1 MFGSHFYHATVRKS
15 VAVFGTIFNN
25 ITVARK
31 KGDGS
36 LVNQVKVPLAYGPK
50 QKFLSRLDSETGQ
63 DASVAMK
70 LPRMAFEITGVDFD
84 TSKKLQR
91 RSSIDEPTST
101 TVGASEVIST
111 AFTNILPLNQT
122 TDAQPAIFAQSQQPY
137 LGRTFANQKYINP
150 VLNLRNIDG
159 SAGVD
164 FNGEKVYT
172 IRIDPMHQYAGWP
185 QDPTI
190 IPGSKITEYRGESR
204 YVIRLFVPTYVT
216 GVHPTTENGLRDTL
230 TGLQLFDTPSTGLG
244 NDGTQQA
251 VLLLRVADAFA
262 VDTTAFM
269 FSQPT
274 TVYYWEITQATM
286 NRWYDIAL
294 VQQSAMTPVSWGTF
308 PVTTTASI
316 TSRKSIKQQAPY
328 NINMQL
334 NIMAKNQDDGLQ
346 ILEQIIPYFQP
357 EYTVAIKPIDDMTS
371 FKQDV
376 PIILNDVSFDDQYE
390 GDYNSRRVL
399 IYTLDFTMKMSFYGP
414 LTAPGIIRQV
424 LINFTEER
432 IFGTV
437 ITSATPISYPT
448 FFVPGAT
455 IYQGSD
461 RSRTW
466 SGTIESITSTT
477 IRLVESNTTGYV
489 VGSPIY
495 VNSNNVIQE
504 INIVGD
510 ISLTADINTISS
522 MDIKVGTTD
531 TESDFTVTT
540 TIDNSD
546 FE

>member
-1 MFGSHFYHATVRKS
+1 
-15 VAVFGTIFNN
+15 
-25 ITVARK
+25 
-31 KGDGS
+31 
-36 LVNQVKVPLAYGPK
+36 
-50 QKFLSRLDSETGQ
+50 
-63 DASVAMK
+63 
-70 LPRMAFEITGVDFD
+70 
-84 TSKKLQR
+84 
-91 RSSIDEPTST
+91 
-101 TVGASEVIST
+101 
-111 AFTNILPLNQT
+111 
-122 TDAQPAIFAQSQQPY
+122 
-137 LGRTFANQKYINP
+137 
-150 VLNLRNIDG
+150 
-159 SAGVD
+159 
-164 FNGEKVYT
+164 
-172 IRIDPMHQYAGWP
+172 
-185 QDPTI
+185 
-190 IPGSKITEYRGESR
+190 
-204 YVIRLFVPTYVT
+204 
-216 GVHPTTENGLRDTL
+216 
-230 TGLQLFDTPSTGLG
+230 
-244 NDGTQQA
+244 
-251 VLLLRVADAFA
+251 
-262 VDTTAFM
+262 
-269 FSQPT
+269 
-274 TVYYWEITQATM
+274 
-286 NRWYDIAL
+286 
-294 VQQSAMTPVSWGTF
+294 
-308 PVTTTASI
+308 
-316 TSRKSIKQQAPY
+316 
-328 NINMQL
+328 
-334 NIMAKNQDDGLQ
+334 
-346 ILEQIIPYFQP
+346 
-357 EYTVAIKPIDDMTS
+357 MTS

>member
-101 TVGASEVIST
+101 TVGASEVVST
-111 AFTNILPLNQT
+111 DFTKILPLNQT
-122 TDAQPAIFAQSQQPY
+122 TPAQPAIFAQSQQPY

-172 IRIDPMHQYAGWP
+172 IRIDPMHQYAPWP
-185 QDPTI
+185 QDPTT
-190 IPGSKITEYRGESR
+190 IPGSKITAYQAESR
-204 YVIRLFVPTYVT
+204 YVIKLFVPTNVT

-546 FE
+546 FS